1 MSKMAMLAVL
11 TRIEAD
17 IKNSSQAY
25 RTLVSNYEVH
35 DIEIDEADIIKQVSE
50 EMAAREGLGRLTK
63 GMQDIIDTEV
73 RKLCKTLY
81 NEFHPSNYNS
91 TKFKWTIST
100 EFVGNPRKFSFVLTS
115 KPGKSANVFNTFK
128 KIKQVA
134 QKPLITA
141 LNKKIKELNRGS
153 SDQRELI
160 AAKKG
165 FLDIGHREGSSVSL
179 QRAAKAQKI
188 LWDLDKKTSLS
199 PLARKVISELS
210 APIEWEIT
218 RNKVGPPKDTIGI
231 SLESKALNRDSIS
244 KGEVINLNAKLKEV
258 ADKIGSEWAEIE
270 GSDSPIRS
278 RQKAVV
284 RALTKPLKGNKNIK
298 VTGASSKPNKSKS
311 RKVKL
316 QKKGGKAQAKHFTD
330 KAIGKTATRKRGTGV
345 GSSPLAL
352 LVAINKEL
360 PQTVRKNM
368 QLPALE
374 NRTGRF
380 AESVKLTDI
389 SQTARGFPSIGYTY
403 QRDPYQVFETGSTGN
418 WSSPERDP
426 RRLIDKSIREIAA
439 QYAIGRFYTRRM

>member
-1 MSKMAMLAVL
+1 MSDPAMKDVLA
-11 TRIEAD
+11 RIEAD
-17 IKNSSQAY
+17 IKKSSQVY
-25 RTLVSNYEVH
+25 RNLVSNYEVH

-50 EMAAREGLGRLTK
+50 EMAAREGAGRLTK
-63 GMQDIIDTEV
+63 GMQDIINTEV
-73 RKLCKTLY
+73 KNLCQTLY
-81 NEFHPSNYNS
+81 DEFHPSNYNS
-91 TKFKWTIST
+91 TKFKWTTST
-100 EFVGNPRKFSFVLTS
+100 EFVGSPSKFSFVLVS

-134 QKPLITA
+134 QRPLIAA
-141 LNKKIKELNRGS
+141 LNKKIKDLNRGS
-153 SDQRELI
+153 SNQRELI
-160 AAKKG
+160 SAKKG

-199 PLARKVISELS
+199 KVARKVISELS
-210 APIEWEIT
+210 QAIEWEIT
-218 RNKVGPPKDTIGI
+218 RSKVGPPKDTIGI
-231 SLESKALNRDSIS
+231 ALESKALNRNSTS
-244 KGEVINLNAKLKEV
+244 KGEVTDLNAKLRAVV
-258 ADKIGSEWAEIE
+258 AKIGPEWAEIE
-270 GSDSPIRS
+270 GSDSPIMS

-316 QKKGGKAQAKHFTD
+316 QKKAGKAQVKQFTD
-330 KAIGKTATRKRGTGV
+330 KATGKTATRKRGTGV

-403 QRDPYQVFETGSTGN
+403 QRDPYQVFETGSKGN

-426 RRLIDKSIREIAA
+426 RSLIDKSIREIAA